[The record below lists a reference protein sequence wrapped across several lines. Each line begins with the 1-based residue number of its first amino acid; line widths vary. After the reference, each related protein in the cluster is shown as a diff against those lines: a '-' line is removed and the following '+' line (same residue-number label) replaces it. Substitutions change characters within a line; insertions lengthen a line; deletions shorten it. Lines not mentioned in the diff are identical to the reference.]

1 MSLRRQSPP
10 YRLTRVPGRIVWS
23 RRDNIAVVP
32 GSLIN
37 RRDQWQA
44 LANRLPRNG
53 VLIVLPKSQ
62 PEQKRALLAS
72 ASLLASKGHQIRVVS
87 ADEVERTNLSDFSS

>member
-1 MSLRRQSPP
+1 MSSSSRQLP
-10 YRLTRVPGRIVWS
+10 YRLTRVPRRIVGS
-23 RRDNIAVVP
+23 RRDNLAIVP

-44 LANRLPRNG
+44 LANRLPING

-62 PEQKRALLAS
+62 PNQKRALLAS
-72 ASLLASKGHQIRVVS
+72 ASLLALKGHQIRVVS
-87 ADEVERTNLSDFSS
+87 ADEVERVKPEDSSI

>member
-1 MSLRRQSPP
+1 MRSRGQLP
-10 YRLTRVPGRIVWS
+10 YQLTRVPRRIARS
-23 RRDNIAVVP
+23 RPDNLAVVP

-44 LANRLPRNG
+44 LANRLPING

-62 PEQKRALLAS
+62 PDQERALLAS
-72 ASLLASKGHQIRVVS
+72 ALLLALKGHQIRVVS
-87 ADEVERTNLSDFSS
+87 AAEVERAEAEDSSI